1 MARSKRGRGSE
12 SHRQG
17 HTHGT
22 AREARR
28 VAARWTP
35 RPAGPQHRAPTLP
48 LCTAGPGAATGPPL
62 SLILFAFLKT
72 LFLQSGFKLTEKLR
86 RYGDSPPIST
96 HVQPLPL
103 STFLPKSRLL
113 LQNYR
118 NFQLNTCS
126 CNERPHFTASTIARY
141 GIWLSY
147 GQWELSIRA
156 LQTFRSFC
164 SKEGVPSLFPSFL
177 FLADWDV
184 SETEPID
191 GNCVLKL
198 AQQQKK
204 EVWFSDICEAIIS
217 AQTRTGVK
225 K

>member
-1 MARSKRGRGSE
+1 MICFWLPNNITQTQAYFSSKFF
-12 SHRQG
+12 
-17 HTHGT
+17 
-22 AREARR
+22 
-28 VAARWTP
+28 WT
-35 RPAGPQHRAPTLP
+35 T
-48 LCTAGPGAATGPPL
+48 
-62 SLILFAFLKT
+62 IIKAFVFSIKKAVLGFGVNI
-72 LFLQSGFKLTEKLR
+72 FLTVIYS
-86 RYGDSPPIST
+86 
-96 HVQPLPL
+96 
-103 STFLPKSRLL
+103 FLPKSRLL

-156 LQTFRSFC
+156 LQTSRSFC

-217 AQTRTGVK
+217 AQTCTGVK
-225 K
+225 NKFLSCLGRWGGVS